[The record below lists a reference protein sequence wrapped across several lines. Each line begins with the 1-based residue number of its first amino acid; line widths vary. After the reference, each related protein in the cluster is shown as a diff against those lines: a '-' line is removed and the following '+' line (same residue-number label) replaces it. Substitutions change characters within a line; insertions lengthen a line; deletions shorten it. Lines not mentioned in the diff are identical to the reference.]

1 MRHISRIKFRFLFLG
16 VLMSLA
22 MGCDGSTHEKKVAQ
36 QSPEDRLEQ
45 EKIRRSMLFAIIA
58 DTRIETLSEYIVAND
73 MVDLFSK
80 DPGPFIFFTP
90 TNEAF
95 EAFDQAKIKL
105 WSNNRNGIIKSLIN
119 KHIVRLDTIVN
130 DLSFYVD
137 QDLQTL
143 GGIPIKVIQ
152 DQEQYYLEDVKG
164 HRALINTSPMRMDN
178 GHIYYIDKL
187 LNSGPK

>member
-1 MRHISRIKFRFLFLG
+1 M
-16 VLMSLA
+16 
-22 MGCDGSTHEKKVAQ
+22 
-36 QSPEDRLEQ
+36 
-45 EKIRRSMLFAIIA
+45 
-58 DTRIETLSEYIVAND
+58 
-73 MVDLFSK
+73 
-80 DPGPFIFFTP
+80 
-90 TNEAF
+90 
-95 EAFDQAKIKL
+95 
-105 WSNNRNGIIKSLIN
+105 
-119 KHIVRLDTIVN
+119 RLDTIVN

-164 HRALINTSPMRMDN
+164 HRALINTRPMRMDN